1 MTMLREQHCVTPMLM
16 PVVSNLMKP
25 HLDIMELRMRPG
37 EVTSTW
43 TSMDID
49 SYIRTVWRELRRLD
63 KFITPVNDVVENRI
77 DANLKNVFHV
87 LLMDIPEENH
97 LKDLE
102 GYVEIQEGMGR
113 TASHG
118 WWRRTAR

>member
-1 MTMLREQHCVTPMLM
+1 MTLLWEQHRVTPMVK
-16 PVVSNLMKP
+16 PIVSNLMKP
-25 HLDIMELRMRPG
+25 HLA
-37 EVTSTW
+37 STW

-49 SYIRTVWRELRRLD
+49 SYIRMVWRELRRLD